1 MTQQMTDWEVE
12 DWIRD
17 YGYFKREIDRLNK
30 ILNRIEV
37 PNQKLTA
44 TYGDEAGMPKG
55 SSGKS
60 MEELSALSRDEQRLY
75 RFIEITEY
83 LYKCRDIIDDDKEWT
98 TYDCMLKGMTYT
110 QIAKYLRCSRDKV
123 RDYKFNVIRTIGKK
137 VTEDQ
142 FRQQLKNITKVG

>member
-60 MEELSALSRDEQRLY
+60 MEELSALSREEQRLY
-75 RFIEITEY
+75 KFIEITEY
-83 LYKCRDIIDDDKEWT
+83 LYKCRDIIEDDKEWT
-98 TYDCMLKGMTYT
+98 IYDCLLREVPIKD
-110 QIAKYLRCSRDKV
+110 IAKILNCSRET
-123 RDYKFNVIRTIGKK
+123 IRKKKDEIIGMIGMK
-137 VTEDQ
+137 VTKDK
-142 FRQQLKNITKVG
+142 FLHRLKNIVKAG